1 MPLEIGL
8 WRVTDKAVQ
17 LTPAKMPLE
26 SRLEQLILDDPA
38 ILETELLLIGH
49 QVLTSHG
56 KLIDILGI
64 DVEGTVHIVELKRE
78 RTPREIVAQA
88 LDYASWVQGLSNE
101 DVRDIFNKHNL
112 GTDFDT
118 AFAERFGGTPT
129 PDDLNEAHSITV
141 VASDLDDSTE
151 RIVEYLS
158 STYSVPI
165 NVMLFRYFSDQGN
178 DYLART
184 WLIPATRQATPS
196 GGSQQRSTK
205 AAWNGSD
212 WYVAFGLENSTRSW
226 DDARQY
232 GFVSA
237 GGGEWYSRSLRK
249 LPLGARIFVY
259 VPGHGYVGVGTV
271 TGPAMPASE
280 ATLKENGEDKAFTS
294 LDLKSDYG
302 LNSSLQGQDGADMNE
317 YIVPVK
323 WERTV
328 DLSEAFWLKG
338 LFANQ
343 NSACKLRHELTLTEV
358 SKAFHLDHISA

>member
-17 LTPAKMPLE
+17 LAPAKMPLE

-64 DVEGTVHIVELKRE
+64 DVEGTVHIVELKRD

-88 LDYASWVQGLSNE
+88 LDYASWVQSLSNE
-101 DVRDIFNKHNL
+101 DLRDIFNKHRP

-151 RIVEYLS
+151 RIVQYLN

-184 WLIPATRQATPS
+184 WLIPATRQTAPS
-196 GGSQQRSTK
+196 GGAQHRSTK

-212 WYVAFGLENSTRSW
+212 WYVAFGMENSTRSW
-226 DDARQY
+226 ADAREY

-249 LPLGARIFVY
+249 LPIGARIFVY
-259 VPGHGYVGVGTV
+259 IPGCGYVGVGTV
-271 TGPAMPASE
+271 TGPALPALESK
-280 ATLKENGEDKAFTS
+280 LQQNGLETPFNQ
-294 LDLKSDYG
+294 LDLKGDYG
-302 LNSSLQGQDGADMNE
+302 LRSGAPGQDGADTNE
-317 YIVPVK
+317 YIVPVS
-323 WERTV
+323 WAHTV
-328 DLSEAFWLKG
+328 DLPEAFWLKG

-358 SKAFHLDHISA
+358 SKAFHVDNKG

>member
-17 LTPAKMPLE
+17 LSPAKMPLE
-26 SRLEQLILDDPA
+26 SRLERLIMDDPA

-49 QVLTSHG
+49 QVLSAHG
-56 KLIDILGI
+56 KFVDILGI
-64 DVEGTVHIVELKRE
+64 DVEGTVHIVELKRDK
-78 RTPREIVAQA
+78 TPREIVAQA
-88 LDYASWVQGLSNE
+88 LDYASWVQTLSN
-101 DVRDIFNKHNL
+101 DDIRDIFNKHNP
-112 GTDFDT
+112 GTDFDV

-151 RIVEYLS
+151 RIVQYLS

-184 WLIPATRQATPS
+184 WLIPATQQATSSTS
-196 GGSQQRSTK
+196 GTHQRSTK

-212 WYVAFGLENSTRSW
+212 WYVAFGLEDSTRTW
-226 DDARQY
+226 EDAQKY

-249 LPLGARIFVY
+249 LPIGARIFVY

-271 TGPAMPASE
+271 TGAAQPARE
-280 ATLKENGEDKAFTS
+280 TLLKESGEERPFSQLNLNG
-294 LDLKSDYG
+294 DYG
-302 LNSSLQGQDGADMNE
+302 LHNPTATQDGPDINE
-317 YIVPVK
+317 YIVPVS

-328 DLSEAFWLKG
+328 DLPNAFWLKG

-343 NSACKLRHELTLTEV
+343 NSACKLRHELTISEV
-358 SKAFHLDHISA
+358 SKAFSLDAD

>member
-1 MPLEIGL
+1 LPLEIGL

-17 LTPAKMPLE
+17 LAPAKMPLE

-38 ILETELLLIGH
+38 ILETELLLLGH
-49 QVLTSHG
+49 QVLTAHG

-64 DVEGTVHIVELKRE
+64 DVEGTVHIVELKRD

-88 LDYASWVQGLSNE
+88 LDYASWVQNLSNE
-101 DVRDIFNKHNL
+101 DIRDIFKKHNP
-112 GTDFDT
+112 GTDFDI

-158 STYSVPI
+158 STYAVPI

-184 WLIPATRQATPS
+184 WLIPSARQAAPS
-196 GGSQQRSTK
+196 GKTQQRSSK

-212 WYVAFGLENSTRSW
+212 WYVAFGMEDSTRSW
-226 DDARQY
+226 KDAQKY

-249 LPLGARIFVY
+249 LPIGARIFVY
-259 VPGHGYVGVGTV
+259 VPGHGYVGVGIV
-271 TGPAMPASE
+271 TGPAVPALS
-280 ATLKENGEDKAFTS
+280 AKLMEDGNEVYFS
-294 LDLKSDYG
+294 HLDLEGDYG
-302 LNSSLQGQDGADMNE
+302 LHKTAVDDGADINE
-317 YIVPVK
+317 YIVPVS
-323 WERTV
+323 WEHTV
-328 DLSEAFWLKG
+328 GLSNAFWLKG

-358 SKAFHLDHISA
+358 IKAFRLGAHV